1 MNTTEKKTITVDAK
15 INAPVEK
22 VWDYF
27 TSPKHIVNW
36 NFASD
41 DWHSPRAE
49 NDIRKGGRFNS
60 RMEAKD
66 GSSGFDFTGTYD
78 TVIPYKLIEYTMD
91 DNRKVQ
97 VNFEPVNGQ
106 THVTETFQPEEENS
120 TDLQRGGW
128 QSILD
133 NFKIYV
139 DKSLNKGKLN
149 YEQLIDADIE
159 TVYQTMI
166 GEDTYS
172 EWTSAF
178 NPSSRYRGSWEKGS
192 KIVFIGE
199 DKDGNKGG
207 MVSRIR
213 ENIPNSYI
221 SIEHLGILEGD
232 REVLT
237 GEKVEK
243 WAGALENYT
252 FTEQNGKTLVK
263 VEMDSNEE
271 YKAYFEE
278 TWPKALTKLKE
289 ICEPRKR

>member
-1 MNTTEKKTITVDAK
+1 
-15 INAPVEK
+15 
-22 VWDYF
+22 
-27 TSPKHIVNW
+27 
-36 NFASD
+36 
-41 DWHSPRAE
+41 
-49 NDIRKGGRFNS
+49 
-60 RMEAKD
+60 
-66 GSSGFDFTGTYD
+66 
-78 TVIPYKLIEYTMD
+78 
-91 DNRKVQ
+91 
-97 VNFEPVNGQ
+97 
-106 THVTETFQPEEENS
+106 
-120 TDLQRGGW
+120 
-128 QSILD
+128 
-133 NFKIYV
+133 
-139 DKSLNKGKLN
+139 
-149 YEQLIDADIE
+149 
-159 TVYQTMI
+159 MI